1 MLSFR
6 NAAFAA
12 AFAVTA
18 ITGCAGAD
26 SAGYDKPGFVTEV
39 KENRLWVFKADS
51 KDLAEFRKHGDLMK
65 VVTRIGEGPNGMTLK
80 AGDAKTLDEYAA
92 AK

>member
-6 NAAFAA
+6 NAALAM
-12 AFAVTA
+12 AFAVVA
-18 ITGCAGAD
+18 VTGCATAGG
-26 SAGYDKPGFVTEV
+26 SGYDKPGFVTEV

-51 KDLAEFRKHGDLMK
+51 KELAEFRKHGELMK

-80 AGDAKTLDEYAA
+80 AGDAKTLDEYVA

>member
-1 MLSFR
+1 MFSFR

-12 AFAVTA
+12 VFAAMAV
-18 ITGCAGAD
+18 TGCAGAD
-26 SAGYDKPGFVTEV
+26 NTGYDKPGFVTEV

-51 KDLAEFRKHGDLMK
+51 KDLAEFRKHGELMK
-65 VVTRIGEGPNGMTLK
+65 VVTRIGEGPDGMTLK